1 MHQKQ
6 MVQMHPV
13 YFFYSEGDLDDLD
26 NRDYNNTI
34 TVSVML
40 AESDCEFALQQYL
53 SLQVSLPVEN

>member
-13 YFFYSEGDLDDLD
+13 YFFYWEGDLDDLC
-26 NRDYNNTI
+26 NRDYNNIITC

-40 AESDCEFALQQYL
+40 VDCYSL
-53 SLQVSLPVEN
+53 SGIPAAAKSPNVSTH